1 MLEKIRAILVIMAT
15 TEIMVAPTTMEITAI
30 IVDQVTIAEVLT
42 TAVPIII
49 TDRMVLIINMIP
61 IRMALLAV

>member
-1 MLEKIRAILVIMAT
+1 MPEKIRAILVIMAT

>member
-1 MLEKIRAILVIMAT
+1 MPEKIRAILEIMAT

-30 IVDQVTIAEVLT
+30 IVARATMAEILI

>member
-1 MLEKIRAILVIMAT
+1 MIMAT
-15 TEIMVAPTTMEITAI
+15 TEIMVASTMEITAI
-30 IVDQVTIAEVLT
+30 IVAQVTMAEILI

-61 IRMALLAV
+61 IRMALLVV